1 MLLRNFLYILI
12 ISFVFISCEKE
23 ITVDLPSPKDQIVV
37 EGFIENDVPP
47 YVFLTKNSPYF
58 GTIDINDLDQYYVK
72 GAKIVVSSGEDSVEL
87 MEYSASVINLL
98 PEEEKQKLS
107 AYFGVPLDTSMN
119 FPNISIYTI
128 PLEANFVGVVGKSYN
143 LRIEVEGKV
152 LTATTYIPEGITF
165 SKLWVEPHPNPKYDS
180 LVQLRGILKDPD
192 TLGNFYRYFTRKNS
206 QPYTLINQSVFDDLI
221 YNGKEFP
228 IDIPY
233 GFERNSDED
242 FDFNTFGYW
251 NKKDTCYV
259 KLCMI
264 DRAHYNFW
272 RTLENELN
280 NQGSPFGSFTRIR
293 TNINGG
299 LGIWGGYSSS
309 TSVYYPEE

>member
-1 MLLRNFLYILI
+1 MVSVAL
-12 ISFVFISCEKE
+12 VSCEKE

-72 GAKIVVSSGEDSVEL
+72 GARIFVRSGEDSVEL
-87 MEYSASVINLL
+87 VEYSATIINLL
-98 PEEEKQKLS
+98 PIEEKEKLS
-107 AYFGVPLDTSMN
+107 ENFGVPLDTNFN
-119 FPNISIYTI
+119 FPNFSIYTI
-128 PLEANFVGVVGKSYN
+128 PLESEFVGEIGKTYH
-143 LRIEVEGKV
+143 LRIEVEGKT
-152 LTATTYIPEGITF
+152 LTASAYIPQPVGF
-165 SKLWVEPHPNPKYDS
+165 SKLWVIPHPDPKYDS
-180 LVQLRGILKDPD
+180 LVQLRGQLKDPD
-192 TLGNFYRYFTRKNS
+192 TLGNFYRYFTRKNEK
-206 QPYTLINQSVFDDLI
+206 PYTIINNSVFDDLV
-221 YNGKEFP
+221 YNGKDFP

-242 FDFNTFGYW
+242 FDFNTFGFW

-259 KLCMI
+259 KLSVI
-264 DRAHYNFW
+264 DRSHYDFW

-293 TNINGG
+293 TNIKGG
-299 LGIWGGYSSS
+299 IGIWGGYSST
-309 TSVYYPEE
+309 TSIYYPEE